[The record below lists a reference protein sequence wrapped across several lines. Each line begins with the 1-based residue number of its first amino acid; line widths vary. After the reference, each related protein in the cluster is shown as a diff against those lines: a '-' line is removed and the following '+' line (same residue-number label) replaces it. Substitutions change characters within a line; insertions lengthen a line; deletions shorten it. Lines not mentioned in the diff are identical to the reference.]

1 MPETK
6 KTRLFIGGLQRRIE
20 KEEMEPVFSPFGSIV
35 EIWIAYDPP
44 GYAFVEYTTEEEA
57 RTAMGTLHK
66 TEQFGSQIRVEFPK
80 QSKHKGAAEEE
91 DKKLK
96 PRLFVGDLKEVVEK
110 EQLKAAFDRFGS
122 ISDIW
127 IAHNPPGFAFVEFEQ
142 MNEAEDAIKEMHG
155 VELFGGK
162 IRVQLTTNRK
172 ASDRGGRGGG
182 GRGMRGGGRPS
193 PYYRHPPPAYD
204 DYYDDPY
211 RRPAPRGRFARDP
224 YARDPYGA
232 PPPRRMPPRDPYARD
247 PYYADPYAAADP
259 YADPYATRGRAPPPP
274 PPGARRPEAY
284 VAATDPYAAPDPYA
298 AHDPY
303 AAAPYPAD
311 PYAAAYAAP
320 ADPYAE
326 VKPYSVDSSALAP
339 AKPPAPEDPYAA
351 MRGNAAPDP
360 YAA

>member
-80 QSKHKGAAEEE
+80 QSKHKGESEEE

-110 EQLKAAFDRFGS
+110 EQLKAAFDRFGT

-127 IAHNPPGFAFVEFEQ
+127 IAHNPPGFAFVEFEEMAQ
-142 MNEAEDAIKEMHG
+142 AEEAIKEMHG

-172 ASDRGGRGGG
+172 ASDRGGGRGG
-182 GRGMRGGGRPS
+182 GRGMRGRPS
-193 PYYRHPPPAYD
+193 PYYRAPPTAYD

-232 PPPRRMPPRDPYARD
+232 PPPRRMPPRDPYGRD
-247 PYYADPYAAADP
+247 PYYADPYAADPYAADP
-259 YADPYATRGRAPPPP
+259 YADPYARGRAPPPP
-274 PPGARRPEAY
+274 AARRPEAY
-284 VAATDPYAAPDPYA
+284 AAAAVDPYAAPYTAVDPYA
-298 AHDPY
+298 APY
-303 AAAPYPAD
+303 AAAD
-311 PYAAAYAAP
+311 PYA
-320 ADPYAE
+320 DPKA
-326 VKPYSVDSSALAP
+326 YSVDPAALAP
-339 AKPPAPEDPYAA
+339 AKPAAPDDPYAA
-351 MRGNAAPDP
+351 LRGNSAADP